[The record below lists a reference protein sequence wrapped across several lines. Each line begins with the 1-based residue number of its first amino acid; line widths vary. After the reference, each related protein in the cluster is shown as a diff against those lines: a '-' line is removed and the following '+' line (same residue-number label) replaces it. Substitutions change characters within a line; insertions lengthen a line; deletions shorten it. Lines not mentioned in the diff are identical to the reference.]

1 MTTSKIEK
9 LVRMANQIADFYA
22 AMPEREA
29 AEGAAAHLSLYW
41 TPKMIRE
48 IIAFADQGHPGL
60 NAIAARA
67 VESLKQKAT
76 AA

>member
-1 MTTSKIEK
+1 VTTGKIDK

-29 AEGAAAHLSLYW
+29 AEGAATHLSLYW

-48 IIAFADQGHPGL
+48 IIAFADQGHLGL

>member
-1 MTTSKIEK
+1 LTTGKIDR
-9 LVRMANQIADFYA
+9 LVRMANQIGDYYA

-29 AEGAAAHLSLYW
+29 TNGTASHLRMYW

-60 NAIAARA
+60 NPIAARA
-67 VESLKQKAT
+67 VETLKQSAT

>member
-29 AEGAAAHLSLYW
+29 AEGAATHLSLYW

-48 IIAFADQGHPGL
+48 IIAFADQGHSGL
-60 NAIAARA
+60 NPIAAGA
-67 VESLKQKAT
+67 VVSLKQSAT

>member
-1 MTTSKIEK
+1 VTSGKIDK

-22 AMPEREA
+22 ATPEPEA
-29 AEGAAAHLSLYW
+29 TAGAATHLTLYW

-60 NAIAARA
+60 NEIAARA

>member
-1 MTTSKIEK
+1 LTTGKIDK
-9 LVRMANQIADFYA
+9 LVRMANQISANFG
-22 AMPEREA
+22 AMPEPEA
-29 AEGAAAHLSLYW
+29 IAGAALHLRLYW

-60 NAIAARA
+60 NPIAARA
-67 VESLKQKAT
+67 VQSLKQSVT

>member
-1 MTTSKIEK
+1 MTTGKIDK

-29 AEGAAAHLSLYW
+29 IEGAASHLRLYW

-60 NAIAARA
+60 NPIAARA
-67 VESLKQKAT
+67 IETLKQRAT
-76 AA
+76 AD

>member
-1 MTTSKIEK
+1 VTTSKIDK

-29 AEGAAAHLSLYW
+29 AEAAATHLSLYW

>member
-1 MTTSKIEK
+1 VTTGKIDK

-29 AEGAAAHLSLYW
+29 IAGAASHLNLYW

>member
-1 MTTSKIEK
+1 MTTGKIDK

-29 AEGAAAHLSLYW
+29 IAGAASHLSLYW

-48 IIAFADQGHPGL
+48 IIAFADQGHLGL
-60 NAIAARA
+60 NPIAARA

>member
-1 MTTSKIEK
+1 MTTGKIDK

-29 AEGAAAHLSLYW
+29 IAGAALHLTLYW

-48 IIAFADQGHPGL
+48 IIAFADEGHAGL
-60 NAIAARA
+60 NPIAARA

>member
-1 MTTSKIEK
+1 VTTGKNDK

-22 AMPEREA
+22 AMPEQEA
-29 AEGAAAHLSLYW
+29 TESAASHLRLYW

-48 IIAFADQGHPGL
+48 IIAFADQGHTGL

-67 VESLKQKAT
+67 VESLKQKA
-76 AA
+76 AAA

>member
-1 MTTSKIEK
+1 MTTGKIDK

-29 AEGAAAHLSLYW
+29 TAGAAAHLSLYW

-60 NAIAARA
+60 NPIAARA
-67 VESLKQKAT
+67 VESLKQRAT

>member
-1 MTTSKIEK
+1 MTTGKLDK
-9 LVRMANQIADFYA
+9 LVRMANQIGDFYA

-29 AEGAAAHLSLYW
+29 IEGAASHLRLYW

-48 IIAFADQGHPGL
+48 IIAFADHGHPGL

-67 VESLKQKAT
+67 VESLKQSES

>member
-1 MTTSKIEK
+1 VITGKIDK
-9 LVRMANQIADFYA
+9 LVRMANQIGDFYA

-29 AEGAAAHLSLYW
+29 IEGAAMHLSLYW

-67 VESLKQKAT
+67 VEAIKHKAS

>member
-1 MTTSKIEK
+1 MTTGKIDK

-22 AMPEREA
+22 AMPEQEA
-29 AEGAAAHLSLYW
+29 TAGAATHLSLYW

-48 IIAFADQGHPGL
+48 IIAFADQGHSGL
-60 NAIAARA
+60 NATAARA
-67 VESLKQKAT
+67 VQSLKQKAT

>member
-1 MTTSKIEK
+1 MTNKKIDK
-9 LVRMANQIADFYA
+9 FVRMANQIADFYA

-29 AEGAAAHLSLYW
+29 TESAASHLRLYW

-48 IIAFADQGHPGL
+48 IIAFADQGHSGL